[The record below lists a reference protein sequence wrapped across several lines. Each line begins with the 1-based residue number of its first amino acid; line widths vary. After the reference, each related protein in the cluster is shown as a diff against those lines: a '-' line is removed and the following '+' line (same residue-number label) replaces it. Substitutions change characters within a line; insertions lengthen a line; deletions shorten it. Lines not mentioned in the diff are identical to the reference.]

1 MKKFIYRTAIFLTI
15 LIVVDIIWGLAFDKI
30 ESRIEIG
37 GTGRNNY
44 ICNQVSDDILIFGS
58 SRAESHYN
66 AQMMMDSLGL
76 SCYNC
81 GESGCGIVLNYGRLL
96 LLLERQTP
104 KLVIYELTPEY
115 DYLKG
120 EKDIHKGLTFLKNY
134 RNKDGINSLF
144 QDFDRIEPYKLTSG
158 LYRHNSSFFKN
169 IISYFFNL
177 SFGSGIRGFRP
188 IDQPLDTMKIKKDY
202 IPYDSNEGYDYDSM
216 KLKYFRNFLAKTQD
230 IKTII
235 VVSPM
240 WYGQDDAVLDSIK
253 PLCNQEGVF
262 LLNYANSPKYNHK
275 DQFFVNGTHLN
286 ATGADEFTRD
296 LIKDIEGL
304 NILHK

>member
-1 MKKFIYRTAIFLTI
+1 
-15 LIVVDIIWGLAFDKI
+15 
-30 ESRIEIG
+30 
-37 GTGRNNY
+37 
-44 ICNQVSDDILIFGS
+44 
-58 SRAESHYN
+58 
-66 AQMMMDSLGL
+66 
-76 SCYNC
+76 
-81 GESGCGIVLNYGRLL
+81 
-96 LLLERQTP
+96 
-104 KLVIYELTPEY
+104 
-115 DYLKG
+115 
-120 EKDIHKGLTFLKNY
+120 
-134 RNKDGINSLF
+134 
-144 QDFDRIEPYKLTSG
+144 
-158 LYRHNSSFFKN
+158 
-169 IISYFFNL
+169 
-177 SFGSGIRGFRP
+177 
-188 IDQPLDTMKIKKDY
+188 
-202 IPYDSNEGYDYDSM
+202 M

-253 PLCNQEGVF
+253 PLCNQEDVF